1 MAAGIEI
8 RKGPRGTKYRA
19 RVWSP
24 RDGRH
29 IDKTFDSL
37 AEAKS
42 WRVDA
47 LKALQDGVLRPSSKL
62 AVRDAAAA
70 WLEDAK
76 AGRVRNR
83 SGKRFKPSTLRG
95 YERVLKLRVLPAI
108 GTMQLSGVRR
118 RDIQDLVDRL
128 LAEGD
133 TASTVRNA
141 LDPLRSLF
149 RWAVRREEIG
159 LNPTRDIDVPSDE
172 GAGRRRAATPEEVPA
187 LLEALPEDDRALWST
202 ALYTGLRRGEL
213 RELRWSDIDLDEGV
227 ICVQRGLDDNGEII
241 GTKTEA
247 GAREVPILSEVRR
260 ELVAHKLRTGRSGDD
275 LVFGRTA
282 RTPFVPSTIGR
293 RAKEAWQAAGLT
305 PITLHECRH
314 TAASE
319 LRAAGVDFKMIQ
331 TIIGRS
337 TATRTSAA
345 STCAKRPRR
354 GTRT

>member
-76 AGRVRNR
+76 AGRARNR

-95 YERVLKLRVLPAI
+95 YERVLKLRVFPAI

-133 TASTVRNA
+133 TASTVRNT

-149 RWAVRREEIG
+149 RWAGRREEIG
-159 LNPTRDIDVPSDE
+159 VNPTRDIDVPSTRVR
-172 GAGRRRAATPEEVPA
+172 AGVARPRPRKCPRCSRPCPRTTARCGRPRSTRGCAAA
-187 LLEALPEDDRALWST
+187 SYASC
-202 ALYTGLRRGEL
+202 G
-213 RELRWSDIDLDEGV
+213 
-227 ICVQRGLDDNGEII
+227 
-241 GTKTEA
+241 
-247 GAREVPILSEVRR
+247 
-260 ELVAHKLRTGRSGDD
+260 
-275 LVFGRTA
+275 GRT
-282 RTPFVPSTIGR
+282 
-293 RAKEAWQAAGLT
+293 
-305 PITLHECRH
+305 
-314 TAASE
+314 
-319 LRAAGVDFKMIQ
+319 
-331 TIIGRS
+331 
-337 TATRTSAA
+337 
-345 STCAKRPRR
+345 
-354 GTRT
+354 